1 MCIRVSISASE
12 ITKSEFRDFYAIC
25 QSVSLVKNHSD
36 FLLIIEKFLVSF
48 LENALRGH
56 AIMYAVLVLHS
67 LSLRCV

>member
-1 MCIRVSISASE
+1 M
-12 ITKSEFRDFYAIC
+12 
-25 QSVSLVKNHSD
+25 HSD

-67 LSLRCV
+67 LSLLLCLDEAAEVFIRLVLETCSNL